1 MGQRDGEEGNQ
12 QARLEGDRHWL
23 GGIVDGE
30 GCVDIGLSP
39 GYRGRLY
46 MHPEIHIA
54 NTDPSMVDEI
64 VRIYQQEHIAHHVK
78 WRSKP
83 GQKDF
88 AQIRI
93 SGLKRVSRFLDVFQP
108 YIRSK
113 QAQAQA
119 VRDFINGRLAK
130 RPKQPYDQREA
141 DAWWSLRVARG
152 SQVASE
158 TKRRALQK
166 QLG

>member
-1 MGQRDGEEGNQ
+1 MELGNQ
-12 QARLEGDRHWL
+12 QERLEGDRHWL

-30 GCVDIGLSP
+30 GCVDLGLSP
-39 GYRGRLY
+39 GHRGRLY
-46 MHPEIHIA
+46 LHPEIHIA
-54 NTDPSMVDEI
+54 NTDPGMVQEI
-64 VRIYQQEHIAHHVK
+64 VRIYQAHNIAHHVK

-93 SGLKRVSRFLDVFQP
+93 SGLKRVQRFLDAFQP

-113 QAQAQA
+113 QNQAQA
-119 VRDFINGRLAK
+119 VRDFIESRLTK
-130 RPKQPYDQREA
+130 RPKQPYDQQEA

-152 SQVASE
+152 SQVSSE
-158 TKRRALQK
+158 TKRLALQK